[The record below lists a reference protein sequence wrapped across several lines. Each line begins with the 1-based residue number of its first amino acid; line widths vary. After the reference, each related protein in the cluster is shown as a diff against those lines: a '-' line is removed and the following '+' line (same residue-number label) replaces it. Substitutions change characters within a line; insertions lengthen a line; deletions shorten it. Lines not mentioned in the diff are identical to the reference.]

1 MHSIQP
7 VVYCDRHIHC
17 NRNLRI
23 LLHHD
28 LQSVTWKHERTHLSL
43 IGRAQLLVQ
52 RQETKSLISQF
63 RTYYEFTKPKIWY
76 LLVFTSLSATF
87 VATRVLS
94 IAFSPLGWIVAAS
107 AIAAGCAGCNAL
119 TNYHDRDVDAV
130 MLRTRHRP
138 LPSGR
143 LAPRAALT
151 FALGLVI
158 VSLILSGLLNLFSLL
173 WMGLG
178 ILDNVGVYSLLLK
191 RRSPFNIL
199 LGGFSGGLP
208 VLFGWSAVTPGLVG
222 NLPLAPIP
230 ILMAG
235 LVFVWIPVHIWF
247 LAVSN
252 RSDYSRAG
260 IPMLPVV
267 VGSATALRLIIL
279 FSLIMVPFSLALYL
293 LGYLGPIYGAV
304 ALVGGLA
311 NLAGSL
317 WVLYKPTEKNAW
329 RMFKVS
335 SPYLFLLFIAI
346 IVDVALRY

>member
-1 MHSIQP
+1 
-7 VVYCDRHIHC
+7 
-17 NRNLRI
+17 
-23 LLHHD
+23 
-28 LQSVTWKHERTHLSL
+28 
-43 IGRAQLLVQ
+43 
-52 RQETKSLISQF
+52 
-63 RTYYEFTKPKIWY
+63 
-76 LLVFTSLSATF
+76 
-87 VATRVLS
+87 
-94 IAFSPLGWIVAAS
+94 
-107 AIAAGCAGCNAL
+107 
-119 TNYHDRDVDAV
+119 
-130 MLRTRHRP
+130 
-138 LPSGR
+138 
-143 LAPRAALT
+143 LT